1 MLSDGNFFKN
11 AEDERDEKLST
22 KINQEN
28 IMYKSMLAFLLAI
41 STFLWSEEPSSI
53 HKEYVRPDQVII
65 TESGIIAFLEENVDP
80 VVVQQVAF
88 DERGLFIVFQQS
100 ESSFGKGPCG
110 LHDVWHTA
118 CGGCGVLFCPMNCTC
133 FD

>member
-11 AEDERDEKLST
+11 AEDERDEKLSI

-41 STFLWSEEPSSI
+41 STFLWSEEPPSI

-65 TESGIIAFLEENVDP
+65 TESGIIAFLGTYPSKKLRRFWGSFEP
-80 VVVQQVAF
+80 IF
-88 DERGLFIVFQQS
+88 DSFCRGSIRS
-100 ESSFGKGPCG
+100 
-110 LHDVWHTA
+110 
-118 CGGCGVLFCPMNCTC
+118 
-133 FD
+133 